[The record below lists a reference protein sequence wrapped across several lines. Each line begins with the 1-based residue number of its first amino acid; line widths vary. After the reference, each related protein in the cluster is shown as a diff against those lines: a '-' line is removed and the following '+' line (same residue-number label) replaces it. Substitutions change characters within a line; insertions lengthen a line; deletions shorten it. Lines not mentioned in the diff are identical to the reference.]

1 MIEQWRPG
9 WWFLDLFLAIKV
21 CSKLTFCLKPTTTV
35 SQRVS
40 GCTSLTDHA
49 VNYPYTVWSVIKVL
63 LRTYW
68 KPAVE
73 RFRQKSPNKLV
84 FSAENPRPTVSSSFL
99 LFHHWRTT
107 RYSLPGR
114 GKFNYLWA
122 ISLGHPVFLRRI
134 LYFDRPCKGAR

>member
-68 KPAVE
+68 KPAVDSGKKVQINWYFRPKTHGR
-73 RFRQKSPNKLV
+73 RFPAV
-84 FSAENPRPTVSSSFL
+84 FCCSIIDGPHGTHYQGEGNSIIYGQY
-99 LFHHWRTT
+99 HWDT
-107 RYSLPGR
+107 
-114 GKFNYLWA
+114 
-122 ISLGHPVFLRRI
+122 
-134 LYFDRPCKGAR
+134 LYF